1 MLPTELPL
9 TEGVLEVTAEE
20 LPLPDVLPMR
30 EDESVELGDV
40 EEGNVGDDD
49 EGGEAEGDVEGEVDV
64 EEEDWANAVS
74 GRAAA
79 NAMMPSLRIS
89 GFMILNK

>member
-1 MLPTELPL
+1 
-9 TEGVLEVTAEE
+9 
-20 LPLPDVLPMR
+20 MR

-49 EGGEAEGDVEGEVDV
+49 EGGEEEGDVDV
-64 EEEDWANAVS
+64 EEEANAVS

>member
-49 EGGEAEGDVEGEVDV
+49 EGGEEEGDVDV

>member
-49 EGGEAEGDVEGEVDV
+49 EGGEEEGDVDV
-64 EEEDWANAVS
+64 EEEANAVS